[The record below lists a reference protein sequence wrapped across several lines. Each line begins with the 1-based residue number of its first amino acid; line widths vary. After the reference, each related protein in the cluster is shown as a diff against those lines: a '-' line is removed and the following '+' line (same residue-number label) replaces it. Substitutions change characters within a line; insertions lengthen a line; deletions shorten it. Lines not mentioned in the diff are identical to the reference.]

1 MSPLPQKTL
10 TTRYVSLSL
19 SLLLFLTFSDDTF
32 STPPSAL
39 FPEQVHHAVV
49 PAQQHVPHV
58 LQAGRARVR
67 ELPAAHG
74 GGHETLHQNVSSR
87 HPRTPLKRF
96 PRLTSLHFISFLSPP
111 PRSSRTDA
119 ESASSASA
127 ATGVNATA
135 RRLQHSAHSGA
146 RPSYRV
152 AGLATGPPRRSYE
165 GTQSQHD
172 ATPSTPAGRRSSTS
186 GLSALKANFRKI
198 FRTRSSSQ

>member
-96 PRLTSLHFISFLSPP
+96 PRLTSLHFISL
-111 PRSSRTDA
+111 
-119 ESASSASA
+119 
-127 ATGVNATA
+127 ATTQVFEDGRGVCVLGERGDGSQCNREKATA
-135 RRLQHSAHSGA
+135 LGAFWRQALLSRCGAGHRTPPAVLRGYPVPARRDAVHPGGEEVQHQ
-146 RPSYRV
+146 RPL
-152 AGLATGPPRRSYE
+152 G
-165 GTQSQHD
+165 SQ
-172 ATPSTPAGRRSSTS
+172 GE
-186 GLSALKANFRKI
+186 F
-198 FRTRSSSQ
+198 